1 MTTSGH
7 GEDLAFIYIVLWNVD
22 QVLVLKGLK

>member
-7 GEDLAFIYIVLWNVD
+7 REDFAFIYILLWNVD